1 MKTLIKNA
9 HIISPGV
16 DIENGAVLVEDSK
29 FAQVYVAGAELPAAD
44 ETIDAGGKMLMPGFI
59 DIHSHG
65 AGGSDTCDGTVDALN
80 KIAACK
86 VKEGVTTYLA
96 TTLTLGYDTLEK
108 VMHAVADYNK
118 NPASIKIPGVHLE
131 GPFVNQKMIGAQN
144 PKYLRLPDYD
154 AIAKL
159 NAIAP
164 VKVIT
169 MAPEIEGA
177 LDFIAKANA
186 LGIRC
191 SAGHSAAKYSEF
203 KLAKA
208 AGLAHLTHYC
218 NQMSPLHHREI
229 GLVGAGM
236 LDSTIKVEIIC
247 DKVHLCPDML
257 AVAFKVVG
265 PERLMMITDSL
276 ACSGLPDGPSQLGG
290 LPIMVKNGEA
300 RLMSGNLA
308 GSTLNYSIGVKNI
321 REITGLPLC
330 EIVKA
335 TSWNQAQSLGYND
348 LGKIEPGFTAD
359 FVLLGYDYIV
369 TNTFVNGKLVYT
381 K

>member
-16 DIENGAVLVEDSK
+16 DIENGAVLVENDK
-29 FAQVYVAGAELPAAD
+29 FVQLYAAGTELPAAD
-44 ETIDAGGKMLMPGFI
+44 ETVDAGGKMLMPGFI

-65 AGGSDTCDGTVDALN
+65 AGGADTCDGTVDALN

-108 VMHAVADYNK
+108 VANAVADYNK
-118 NPASIKIPGVHLE
+118 SPSCIKIPGVHLE
-131 GPFVNQKMIGAQN
+131 GPFVNPKMAGAQN
-144 PKYLRLPDYD
+144 PEFLKKPDYE
-154 AIAKL
+154 IVAKL
-159 NAIAP
+159 NSIAP

-169 MAPEIEGA
+169 LAIELEGA
-177 LDFIAKANA
+177 VDFIAKASA
-186 LGIRC
+186 LGVRC
-191 SAGHSAAKYSEF
+191 SAGHSAATNAQF
-203 KLAKA
+203 KAAKS

-229 GLVGAGM
+229 GLVGSAI
-236 LDSTIKVEIIC
+236 LDTTVKVEMIC
-247 DKVHLCPDML
+247 DTVHLCPNML
-257 AVAFKVVG
+257 ALAFKTLTAD
-265 PERLMMITDSL
+265 RIMMITDSL
-276 ACSGLPDGPSQLGG
+276 ACSGLPDGPSSLGG

-308 GSTLNYSIGVKNI
+308 GSTLNYSLGIRNI
-321 REITGLPLC
+321 RNITGLPLS

-335 TSWNQAQSLGYND
+335 TSWNQAQSLGYSD
-348 LGKIEPGFTAD
+348 LGKIAPGFTAD
-359 FVLLGYDYIV
+359 FVLLGDDFIV
-369 TNTFVNGKLVYT
+369 TNTFVNGKQVYA